1 MKTHAVKHSEEKIRD
16 KIQNSVHQEK
26 VSEFIIYI
34 SKHIEPLRAAN
45 IAKNIARI
53 ANAVQVTICLLV
65 STSVY

>member
-45 IAKNIARI
+45 IAKKRRNGPER
-53 ANAVQVTICLLV
+53 QVP
-65 STSVY
+65 

>member
-45 IAKNIARI
+45 IAKKKGATELRSK
-53 ANAVQVTICLLV
+53 CL
-65 STSVY
+65 